1 MAIHRTYRDLNRLQS
16 FQERFE
22 YLRLVGSVGE
32 ATFGFDR
39 WINQQFYQSREWKQ
53 AREYVIVRD
62 NGCDLG
68 VPGYEIHS
76 QLLVHHMNPILADD
90 IIHADDTL
98 LDPNNLITTT
108 QRTHNAIHYGMETAS
123 PPTVPERKP
132 NDTKLW

>member
-1 MAIHRTYRDLNRLQS
+1 MAIHRTYRELNRLLT
-16 FQERFE
+16 FQERFD
-22 YLRLVGSVGE
+22 YLRLVGSVGAE
-32 ATFGFDR
+32 TFGFDR

-68 VPGYEIHS
+68 IAGYEIHS
-76 QLLVHHMNPILADD
+76 QLVVHHMNPILAED
-90 IIHADDTL
+90 IVHADDTL

-108 QRTHNAIHYGMETAS
+108 QRTHNAIHYGLEESS
-123 PPTVPERKP
+123 PPVVSERQP